1 MYARHFS
8 FQSGPQHRAAIEQ
21 MADGMYA
28 FIKTLDGFLSVTY
41 YVSEDQ
47 TTYGSFSVW
56 DSKEHAEQAGAALG
70 EKLGNL
76 LGDKASSP
84 PEVVMME
91 VYQPLS

>member
-8 FQSGPQHRAAIEQ
+8 FKSGPQHRAAIEQ

-56 DSKEHAEQAGAALG
+56 DSKAHAEKAGEALSD
-70 EKLGNL
+70 KLGGML
-76 LGDKASSP
+76 ADKATAP
-84 PEVVMME
+84 PEVVMLE
-91 VYQPLS
+91 VYDPMS

>member
-1 MYARHFS
+1 MYARYLS
-8 FQSGPQHRAAIEQ
+8 FKSGPQHRAAIEH

-28 FIKTLDGFLSVTY
+28 FIKTLDGFISVTY
-41 YVSEDQ
+41 VISEDQ

-56 DSKEHAEQAGAALG
+56 ASKAQAEKAGEVLS
-70 EKLGNL
+70 EKLGEVL
-76 LGDKASSP
+76 ADMATAP